1 MSIRSVVALFLFLSL
16 GSAPL
21 FAQHLCEDCL
31 TEAEHLLA
39 QCLEGAISTEDK
51 KSCSERHQARSQ
63 GCERGQCVTEE
74 SAPKLDKSGRQQSQP
89 GAKVKEERREQ

>member
-1 MSIRSVVALFLFLSL
+1 MDLRSVVALFLVLSL

-31 TEAEHLLA
+31 TEAKHLLA
-39 QCLEGAISTEDK
+39 QCLEGAISAEDK

-63 GCERGQCVTEE
+63 GCESGQCVTEQ
-74 SAPKLDKSGRQQSQP
+74 SAPKLDKSGQQQSQP